1 MKGKKLFG
9 CCIHP
14 EFGGFF
20 SMRAAVFTGTPAPDN
35 MQQKSLQLNL
45 TAAQITGILAEFN
58 SNWQAGEWR
67 RISFG
72 FKYAFHW
79 PKNLIGQELH
89 PKIITLKTDSK

>member
-20 SMRAAVFTGTPAPDN
+20 SMRAAVFTETPAPDS
-35 MQQKSLQLNL
+35 MPQKSLQLNL
-45 TAAQITGILAEFN
+45 TVAEITGILAEFN

-67 RISFG
+67 RISYG
-72 FKYAFHW
+72 FKLTLF
-79 PKNLIGQELH
+79 IGRS
-89 PKIITLKTDSK
+89 I